1 MTNEIARFGGLILF
15 IYNYLEWIK
24 KLKCV
29 IIFGRFGK
37 ILGDQW
43 KWLKEIIIFNGLCVI
58 LKENNFKPM
67 GLLDLVVWICFF
79 YYIEWIT

>member
-43 KWLKEIIIFNGLCVI
+43 KWLKGTIIFNGLCVI
-58 LKENNFKPM
+58 LKKKQFQANGITRFGSLN
-67 GLLDLVVWICFF
+67 LFF
-79 YYIEWIT
+79 